1 MQPDQRPWPVAVM
14 ALAVVL
20 LAATVRAVGQVRLNS
35 EGVTVGKL
43 SERQISRKE
52 TRFSS

>member
-1 MQPDQRPWPVAVM
+1 M
-14 ALAVVL
+14 ALVVVL
-20 LAATVRAVGQVRLNS
+20 FAPTVSAVGQVRLNS

-52 TRFSS
+52 IKLSS